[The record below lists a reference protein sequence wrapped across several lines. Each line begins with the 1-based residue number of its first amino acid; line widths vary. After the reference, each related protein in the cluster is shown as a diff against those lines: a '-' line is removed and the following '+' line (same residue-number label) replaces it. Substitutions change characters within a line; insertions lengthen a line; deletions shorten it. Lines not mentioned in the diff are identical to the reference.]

1 MYKFHRYNLIRY
13 DISSPS
19 IAYKLFVR
27 SLYDYAIVKEETSSG
42 VTTRGYF
49 VAAKG
54 LETSWNNRASL
65 TYSSDIKGRKLLNEG
80 QSWLIANG
88 GGESYSYLLDDYSG
102 ASAAYSLRKLNSS
115 YSGDAIIVRRSSDNA
130 TQSIGFSDNILDTA
144 ALSTFCSGTNG
155 FVATWFDQSGNGNNV
170 TQTTASSQ
178 PKIYDNSTGVILDNG
193 QAALEFNGT
202 SNELVNT
209 YLTGSTFSIV
219 SIASS
224 NNSSSEQNIYNIT
237 TLEGS
242 FDSIVSLG
250 YNRNA
255 SNQIGSTLREQGTS
269 TLYQSGENLTDL
281 SQKLFIHIGSVLGG
295 AAFNNLYID
304 TNIVTQNI
312 GSRATLEGGITI
324 GSRVGNYFLNGKIQ
338 EFVMWE
344 SNQNTNRNGI
354 EDNINNYYSI
364 Y

>member
-1 MYKFHRYNLIRY
+1 MTGILDEY
-13 DISSPS
+13 P
-19 IAYKLFVR
+19 
-27 SLYDYAIVKEETSSG
+27 G
-42 VTTRGYF
+42 
-49 VAAKG
+49 AA
-54 LETSWNNRASL
+54 
-65 TYSSDIKGRKLLNEG
+65 
-80 QSWLIANG
+80 
-88 GGESYSYLLDDYSG
+88 
-102 ASAAYSLRKLNSS
+102 AAYSLRLLNTD
-115 YSGDAIIVRRSSDNA
+115 YTGDAVIVRRASDNT
-130 TQSIGFSDNILDTA
+130 TQSIGFIDGELDTDT
-144 ALSTFCSGTNG
+144 LDTFCSGTNG
-155 FVATWFDQSGNGNNV
+155 FITTWFDQSGNGNNV
-170 TQTTASSQ
+170 TQTTASAQ

-209 YLTGSTFSIV
+209 YLTGSTLSIV

-237 TLEGS
+237 TSEGV
-242 FDSIVSLG
+242 FDDFVSLG

-255 SNQIGSTLREQGTS
+255 SNQIGSTLRERGTS
-269 TLYQSGENLTDL
+269 TLYVSGENLTDL
-281 SQKLFIHIGSVLGG
+281 GQKLFIQIGSVLGG

-304 TNIVTQNI
+304 TNIGTQNI
-312 GSRATLEGGITI
+312 ASRSTVASGMAI

-344 SNQNTNRNGI
+344 SNQSTNRNGI